1 MPNLEIDYSFL
12 CLISNQDV
20 CSRRKKEE
28 IVFVAIAQ
36 KISFPITRCY
46 KCILKSFAVSHATKH
61 QTWCP
66 IVFSLRRIVSSS
78 CELVYRIMAARKE
91 HGSQSAP
98 VDSPTSP
105 SSVFR
110 LFSLYGTAI
119 GRRATESAI
128 INTAVHETELS
139 AWRGTRFFFLSKR
152 HTLRYAHEHTYTH

>member
-1 MPNLEIDYSFL
+1 MPNLEIDYSSL

-20 CSRRKKEE
+20 RLFPTEE
-28 IVFVAIAQ
+28 GRNRLCRNCARDF
-36 KISFPITRCY
+36 ISITRCY

-98 VDSPTSP
+98 VDSPHPLLSLPLVFSVWNRYRSP
-105 SSVFR
+105 R
-110 LFSLYGTAI
+110 DGKRNYKYG
-119 GRRATESAI
+119 
-128 INTAVHETELS
+128 
-139 AWRGTRFFFLSKR
+139 GT
-152 HTLRYAHEHTYTH
+152 